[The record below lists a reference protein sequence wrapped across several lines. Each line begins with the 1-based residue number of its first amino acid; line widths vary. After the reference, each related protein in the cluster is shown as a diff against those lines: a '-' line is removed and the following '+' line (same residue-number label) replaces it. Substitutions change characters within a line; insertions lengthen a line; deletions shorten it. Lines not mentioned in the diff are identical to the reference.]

1 MKSLDQVYRRN
12 LDTGAYIIEIK
23 IQKASDLF
31 NDLDPSP
38 FRRRDLDPSF
48 TSYLEESSLDIPLKY
63 PVELEISC
71 EDKELDPEV
80 KDRVRQGVR
89 GYYQFL
95 QTNLGREIRSRI
107 WDSLV
112 YVLVGFLSLTIA
124 FLLGSWEEPF
134 FSEIIIEG
142 FNIGGWV
149 FFWEFLALAAFK
161 SRSQRKELKRLKRL
175 EQGTIKFLVPQK

>member
-1 MKSLDQVYRRN
+1 
-12 LDTGAYIIEIK
+12 
-23 IQKASDLF
+23 
-31 NDLDPSP
+31 
-38 FRRRDLDPSF
+38 
-48 TSYLEESSLDIPLKY
+48 LDIPLKY

-107 WDSLV
+107 LDSLV

-134 FSEIIIEG
+134 FRKSSLKGLIL
-142 FNIGGWV
+142 GGGYS
-149 FFWEFLALAAFK
+149 FGILSPGGL
-161 SRSQRKELKRLKRL
+161 
-175 EQGTIKFLVPQK
+175 